1 MNKELR
7 DKYTRRKMNIETNI
21 KMLHSILYSKQNI
34 NEETKEYNFLSENN
48 MKYLLDWIIDEKD
61 VVLNYEKIMDKINEY
76 DEKNFSFDPNSKES
90 TYSNNS
96 NLYSLRTR
104 QILMEEFLFNSN
116 VSKLLG
122 FSANIFTLALN
133 LFEHNYQSERR
144 FSINKSDI
152 SKIESTYGIDHAIDL
167 LKFLELFSFD
177 PSIEVKNIED
187 YPIFK
192 IENVYILSSLSIL
205 QENIL
210 RIYNFNI
217 KTNEE
222 YKKNKGEAFEK
233 LVANIFSF
241 YSIGNIY
248 CNVKYN
254 GGESDI
260 IFEDDKSIYIIEAKA
275 ILVYDDYKRIINSSK
290 ISNNY
295 KDLIQKTYEQCL
307 RTKEAIE
314 KDISLNCEEKK
325 IKLDNTKKIYM
336 LGVGLEDMYGYK
348 HQKDYLFMSLESIL
362 DIFDIV
368 NNKLYSVCNFK
379 SGIECLKS
387 LYQVKKIHDPM
398 KCGIYLSTFPSGVE
412 DALAMLNIDQISHD
426 IKTPI
431 ISDFDLFCYKVLYC
445 FEPECNIPQNIIQSS
460 YILSNYMSLEQ
471 RKLRLSINLL

>member
-1 MNKELR
+1 
-7 DKYTRRKMNIETNI
+7 MNIKKNI
-21 KMLHSILYSKQNI
+21 EILHSILYSEQNI
-34 NEETKEYNFLSENN
+34 NEETKEYNILSEKN
-48 MKYLLDWIIDEKD
+48 MMYLLNWIIAEKD
-61 VVLNYEKIMDKINEY
+61 IVLNQKIIMDKINEY
-76 DEKNFSFDPNSKES
+76 DMKNFSFDFNSKES
-90 TYSNNS
+90 IYSNYS

-104 QILMEEFLFNSN
+104 QILMEEFLFNEN
-116 VSKLLG
+116 VSNLIG

-133 LFEHNYQSERR
+133 LLEHNYQYEQRL
-144 FSINKSDI
+144 SINKSDI
-152 SKIESTYGIDHAIDL
+152 DKIKSSYGSNHAKNLIE
-167 LKFLELFSFD
+167 FLELFSFD
-177 PSIEVKNIED
+177 PTIEMKNIDD

-192 IENVYILSSLSIL
+192 IEDEYILSSLSIL

-210 RIYNFNI
+210 RIYNFNV

-233 LVANIFSF
+233 LIAKIFSF
-241 YSIGNIY
+241 YSSGNIY

-260 IFEDDKSIYIIEAKA
+260 IFEDDESLYIIEAKA
-275 ILVYDDYKRIINSSK
+275 ILVYDDYKRNINSK
-290 ISNNY
+290 QIENNY

-307 RTKEAIE
+307 RTKAAIE
-314 KDISLNCEEKK
+314 NDVSLNSEGKK

-348 HQKDYLFMSLESIL
+348 PQKGYLFMSLESIL

-379 SGIECLKS
+379 SGIECLNS
-387 LYQVKKIHDPM
+387 LYQVKKINDFI
-398 KCGIYLSTFPSGVE
+398 KCGIFLSTFPSGVE
-412 DALAMLNIDQISHD
+412 EALVMLNSEEILHD

-431 ISDFDLFCYKVLYC
+431 ISEFDLFCYKVLYC
-445 FEPECNIPQNIIQSS
+445 FELEHNVPKNIIQSN

-471 RKLRLSINLL
+471 RKFRLSLTLI